1 MRKGKRI
8 LRVAGITLGGLLL
21 VIIIAAGIL
30 YSQQQRLTQLAVKEL
45 NKQFRG
51 ELVLGSSNIN
61 PFANFPYISIVLHD
75 VKFYA
80 SKKMDHPPLYQVD
93 KLFVGFSLPDI
104 LKQHYQVRILVL
116 NTGQVHINRAAN
128 GTLDIV
134 EAHTLPAAT
143 NAPADT
149 GSTGGLSMD
158 LRKIILKNIHI
169 TYHDETTGWK
179 VTTQL
184 EKITTGF
191 HMHGDEVALD
201 LEGKLLADIT
211 GKTDSTLFRN
221 KHISLAI
228 SGDYNLEKEFLQL
241 KKTSIKL
248 ENASLDVQGNAHLK
262 GKPQLDLS
270 LKGDRPDLNLL
281 FAFIPEDISSKMQNY
296 RRDGRIFFDG
306 TIKGEID
313 KDHMPAIKVNFGCE
327 NVWFE
332 NTHANK
338 KLDSLGFRG
347 YFTNGE
353 GRSLK
358 TSELHLLDMN
368 ARPGKGIFKGNFIM
382 RDFTD
387 PHVVMQLYSELN
399 IRFIGEFL
407 GIKDLEQIEGDI
419 RLNMNFRELV
429 DMQVPEQSLAK
440 LKEGVQSELTVTNLA
455 FRIPNYPLPVR
466 NMNIHAQVKNGS
478 LQLDTLNF
486 RVGQSDIAASGS
498 LSDLPA
504 IFHKQSKPV
513 KVTFQVN
520 SNKVLPGELMLAD
533 TTHKRL
539 REEVISGFRL
549 ALALETSVQ
558 EVLHPNPLP
567 KGVFRIEE
575 LSSSFKQ
582 YPHSLHHF
590 NADVTIGDTS
600 LLVKNFSGHI
610 DSSDFVFKGRLN
622 NYNLWFDKVKKGR
635 TEFAFDLKSE
645 RLAVNDL
652 ISTKGRQFIPEG
664 YWYEQTNNLWLRAKL
679 NLRYDTVFKRVDAH
693 IANISGSLKQH
704 PIQLE
709 NIKGRIRYGTN
720 KYLVV
725 DTLMGKVGSS
735 DFDINLHLY
744 AGPDR
749 NGNKR
754 NNLFSIKSNYL
765 NVDEMMN
772 YDFSDHK
779 EEEMTTVVRTTTK
792 RENDSIH
799 SAGFNIFKIKFSNFD
814 VLADVG
820 KIRYHKLWI
829 KNLKADVHM
838 QEDQRVK
845 IDTIDLRMAG
855 GHIGMRGL
863 LNAADPKRLYFRSS
877 IQLDTVDLS
886 KMLLKFDNFGQDM
899 VLNKNLKG
907 TLSGRIKSN
916 IKLHPDL
923 TPLLDS
929 TKAKMDIEIRNG
941 SLIDFGPMQAMSSYF
956 KDKNLRMIRFDTLR
970 NKLSFEGSTLDIPNM
985 SINSSIG
992 YIEVSG
998 KQSLDLQMSYQLR
1011 VPMKMVTQVGF
1022 QALFG
1027 RKQEEVD
1034 ADQVDAI
1041 ETADKGKKGRFMH
1054 LNISGTP
1061 EKYHISLGKKKK
1073 S

>member
-1 MRKGKRI
+1 MKTGKRI
-8 LRVAGITLGGLLL
+8 LRIAGITLAALLL
-21 VIIIAAGIL
+21 IIAIAAGIL
-30 YSQQQRLTQLAVKEL
+30 YSQQQRLTQMAVKEL
-45 NKQFRG
+45 NKQFTG

-61 PFANFPYISIVLHD
+61 PFAHFPYISIVLHD

-80 SKKMDHPPLYQVD
+80 NKKMDTPPMYQVE

-104 LKQHYQVRILVL
+104 LRQHYKVRILVL
-116 NTGQVHINRAAN
+116 NNGEVHINRKTN
-128 GTLDIV
+128 GNLDIV

-143 NAPADT
+143 TTPADT
-149 GSTGGLSMD
+149 AAEAMIID
-158 LRKIILKNIHI
+158 LRKIVLKNILV
-169 TYHDETTGWK
+169 TYHDDAGGYKVKTHLDK
-179 VTTQL
+179 VTT
-184 EKITTGF
+184 GF
-191 HMHGDEVALD
+191 SMNAEHMALD
-201 LEGKLLADIT
+201 LESKMELDFIS
-211 GKTDSTLFRN
+211 KTDTTLFRN
-221 KHISLAI
+221 KHLALNI
-228 SGDYNLEKEFLQL
+228 SGDYHLNKKLLQL
-241 KKTSIKL
+241 QKANIKL
-248 ENASLDVQGNAHLK
+248 EDASLDIK
-262 GKPQLDLS
+262 GSASLAAQTNVDLS
-270 LKGDRPDLNLL
+270 IKGDRPDLNLL
-281 FAFIPEDISSKMQNY
+281 FAMVPADIASRMTQY
-296 RRDGRIFFDG
+296 RRDGRVFFDG
-306 TIKGEID
+306 TIKGQVD
-313 KDHMPAIKVNFGCE
+313 KTHMPAIDVHFGCE

-332 NTHANK
+332 NKNVSR

-347 YFTNGE
+347 YYTNGPE
-353 GRSLK
+353 HSLK
-358 TSELHLLDMN
+358 TSELHILDMN
-368 ARPGKGIFKGNFIM
+368 ARPGKGVFKGNFIM
-382 RDFTD
+382 KDFTD
-387 PHVVMQLYSELN
+387 PHIIMQLYSELN

-429 DMQVPEQSLAK
+429 DMQVPEKSLAK
-440 LKEGVQSELTVTNLA
+440 LKDGVQSELTVTNLA

-466 NMNIHAQVKNGS
+466 NMNVHAMVKDGS

-486 RVGQSDIAASGS
+486 KIGQSDLAASGS

-513 KVTFQVN
+513 RVTFQVN

-549 ALALETSVQ
+549 ALAFETSVN
-558 EVLHPNPLP
+558 ELLHPNPLP
-567 KGVFRIEE
+567 KGVFKIEE

-582 YPHSLHHF
+582 YPHSLHDF
-590 NADVTIGDTS
+590 AADVTIGDTS
-600 LLVKNFSGHI
+600 LLVKNFSGNI
-610 DSSDFVFKGRLN
+610 DSSNFAFKGRLT
-622 NYNLWFDKVKKGR
+622 NYALWFDKIKKGQ
-635 TEFAFDLKSE
+635 TEFAFDLKSD

-652 ISTKGRQFIPEG
+652 ISSKGRQFIPQG

-679 NLRYDTVFKRVDAH
+679 QMKYDTVFKRVDAH
-693 IANISGSLKQH
+693 IANISGTLKQH

-725 DTLMGKVGSS
+725 DTLTGKVGQS
-735 DFDINLHLY
+735 DFDINLQLF

-749 NGNKR
+749 KGNKR
-754 NNLFSIKSNYL
+754 NNLFSIKSKYL

-779 EEEMTTVVRTTTK
+779 EEEAATTVRTTTV
-792 RENDSIH
+792 RENDSLH
-799 SAGFNIFKIKFSNFD
+799 ASGFNIFKIKFSNFD
-814 VLADVG
+814 VSADVG

-829 KNLKADVHM
+829 KNLAANIHM
-838 QEDQRVK
+838 QEDQKIK
-845 IDTIDLRMAG
+845 IDTIDLLMAG
-855 GHIGMRGL
+855 GHIGMRGV
-863 LNAADPKRLYFRSS
+863 LNASDPQKLYFRSS
-877 IQLDTVDLS
+877 IGLDTVNLS

-899 VLNKNLKG
+899 ILNKNLQG

-923 TPLLDS
+923 TPRLDE
-929 TKAKMDIEIRNG
+929 TKAVMDIEIRNG
-941 SLIDFGPMQAMSSYF
+941 SLIDFGPMQAMASYF

-970 NKLSFEGSTLDIPNM
+970 NKLNFEKAMLEIPNM

-992 YIEVSG
+992 YIEISG
-998 KQSLDLQMSYQLR
+998 KQALDLTMAYQLR
-1011 VPMKMVTQVGF
+1011 VPMKMVTSVGF

-1027 RKQEEVD
+1027 KKQEEVD

-1041 ETADKGKKGRFMH
+1041 ESLDKGKKGRFMH

-1061 EKYHISLGKKKK
+1061 DKYHISLGKKKK
-1073 S
+1073 